1 MRTQTMSLL
10 GTLAVSA
17 GLIAG
22 GAFLAPVL
30 AQTTSA
36 GTSMSTQADW
46 LTIPQLHERLEAAGY
61 SAIDEIE
68 REDDSYEVKATDRD
82 GRRVEIDVHPITGEV
97 LKTEVKRDKRSGDR
111 SDTSD
116 DKRTDDRN
124 DTRDDK
130 RSMFMPRATS

>member
-1 MRTQTMSLL
+1 MRTQTMTLL
-10 GTLAVSA
+10 GTLAIGA
-17 GLIAG
+17 ALIAG

-36 GTSMSTQADW
+36 DTSMSTQADW
-46 LTIPQLHERLEAAGY
+46 LTIPQLYERLEAAGY

-68 REDDSYEVKATDRD
+68 REDDGYEVKATDRD

-116 DKRTDDRN
+116 DKR
-124 DTRDDK
+124 
-130 RSMFMPRATS
+130 SMFMPRTTS

>member
-1 MRTQTMSLL
+1 MRTRTTTLL

-30 AQTTSA
+30 AQTNADT
-36 GTSMSTQADW
+36 TMSSQADW
-46 LTIPQLHERLEAAGY
+46 LTIPQLYERLEAAGY
-61 SAIDEIE
+61 TAIDEIE
-68 REDDSYEVKATDRD
+68 REDDGYEVKATDRD

-111 SDTSD
+111 SDMSD
-116 DKRTDDRN
+116 DT
-124 DTRDDK
+124 
-130 RSMFMPRATS
+130 RSMFMPRTTS